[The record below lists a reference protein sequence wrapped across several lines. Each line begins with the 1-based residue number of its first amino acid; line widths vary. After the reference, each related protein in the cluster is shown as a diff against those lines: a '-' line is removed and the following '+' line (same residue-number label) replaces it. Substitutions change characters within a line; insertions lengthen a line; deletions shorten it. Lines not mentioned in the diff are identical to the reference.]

1 MKHFNVDWRTVPYE
15 MKTATEI
22 NEFLD
27 KAKVKLTK
35 PDNGK
40 TITSF
45 VKIRD
50 KFYRIGDNFYGFSDQ
65 FGYFR
70 LGRTAN
76 DEVFEENGISAGDA
90 FAELEKLF
98 EEYNNITLKRAFG
111 PTNHHKE
118 YWAVKR
124 CVPSPINW
132 ASRMWGERKLINVKK
147 ADVSS
152 AYPTELSKR
161 VPTWKGCEIVEGEV
175 EPNKDFPFAFYSN
188 RHVKVLEENGEI
200 ISTYELQKSEYY
212 MTNLKKKCGDE
223 YIDRFVDER
232 PHTTILCKTSEY
244 SFAPIMKKLYEE
256 RNLDEEHKKRN
267 KAIMNLSIGMFH
279 RSKSPM
285 YSNIA
290 AVVLLRCSLNMERRL
305 RTLEKKKCC
314 PILVN
319 TDSIA
324 WLGDDVSLAN
334 KEKFLGS
341 FYLEHENCEMYIV
354 SSKCYQLK
362 DNDEVITHWAG
373 KKGVKHANIPFGN
386 LPKDALGDGYF
397 WDDKTERYIIKE
409 VCIL

>member
-1 MKHFNVDWRTVPYE
+1 

-50 KFYRIGDNFYGFSDQ
+50 KFYRINDNFYGFSEQ
-65 FGYFR
+65 HGYFR
-70 LGRTAN
+70 FGRSAN
-76 DEVFEENGISAGDA
+76 DDVYDEYGISAGDA
-90 FAELEKLF
+90 FQELERLF
-98 EEYNNITLKRAFG
+98 LEEHNITMKRAFG

-118 YWAVKR
+118 YLAVKR

-132 ASRMWGERKLINVKK
+132 ASRFWGEKELKQVRK

-152 AYPTELSKR
+152 AYPAELSKR
-161 VPTWKGCEIVEGEV
+161 VPTWKDCKVVKGEV
-175 EPNKDFPFAFYSN
+175 MPDEDYPFAFYSN
-188 RHVKVLEENGEI
+188 YHVRVLEETGEI
-200 ISTYELQKSEYY
+200 LSTYELQKSEYY
-212 MTNLKKKCGDE
+212 MTNSKKKCGDE
-223 YIDRFVDER
+223 YIERFKQGKAE
-232 PHTTILCKTSEY
+232 TTILCKASQY
-244 SFAPIMKKLYEE
+244 SFASIMKKLYEE
-256 RNLDEEHKKRN
+256 RNIDEFHKKRN

-279 RSKSPM
+279 RSNSPM

-290 AVVLLRCSLNMERRL
+290 AVVLLRCSLNMEHRL
-305 RTLEKKKCC
+305 RFLEKKKCC

-373 KKGVKHANIPFGN
+373 KKGVKNAKIPFGKMEID
-386 LPKDALGDGYF
+386 PLGEGYF
-397 WDDKTERYIIKE
+397 WDDKAERYIIKE